1 MIYAVID
8 TNVIVSSFITRHID
22 AVTKQVVQ
30 AIYDKRINPLYN
42 GEIIAEYREVLS
54 REHIR
59 PYAENSE
66 ALIETIIEHG
76 TNLEATPYPES
87 MPDEKDRVFFEV
99 ALSAQDDDAKL
110 VTGNVKHFP
119 QVHFVI
125 TPGQMMSLL
134 RDTSVGV

>member
-8 TNVIVSSFITRHID
+8 TNVIVSSFLTRHDD
-22 AVTKQVVQ
+22 AATKQVIQ
-30 AIYDKRINPLYN
+30 AIYDRRITPLYN
-42 GEIIAEYREVLS
+42 SAIIAEYREVLS
-54 REHIR
+54 RDYIR

-66 ALIETIIEHG
+66 ALIETIIERG
-76 TNLEATPYPES
+76 TNLEATVYPDS

-110 VTGNVKHFP
+110 VTGNIKHFP
-119 QVHFVI
+119 QVHFVV

-134 RDTSVGV
+134 